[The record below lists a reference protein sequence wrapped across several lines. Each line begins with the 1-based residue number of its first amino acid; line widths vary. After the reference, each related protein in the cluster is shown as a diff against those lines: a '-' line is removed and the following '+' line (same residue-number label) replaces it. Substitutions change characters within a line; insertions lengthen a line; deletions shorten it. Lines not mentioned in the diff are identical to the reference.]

1 MTGYPPIHSP
11 ERPVRPGWSLRRLAL
26 VLVLGSAA
34 CSTPAPSPLGSRS
47 PAARTPTPIP
57 FETESSPVGDTD
69 GLVVL
74 SGGVL
79 SIGTA
84 DGELVGID
92 EPDGQVAGF
101 SAVNGRIVVRTAGPA
116 FAVANIEHGGSS
128 VAWQPI
134 EIATTEGQHWLSGP
148 TVSPDGNL
156 LAFAAADPGTT
167 GSFQVVVLDL
177 RNGTRT
183 SQSFDRESN
192 GPPVWIDDDRLL
204 VEVLPIAG
212 GTRFLVFDVAT
223 RQADAVRADGF
234 GPSIGGD
241 GSLLA
246 VAATDGSVVAV
257 RTADWLAGKAQDEGA
272 IIDASGHPFG
282 LAVDGTGQRIAIGY
296 ADQAGDPASIAIFVR
311 EGGGWRRSTTPVAMA
326 PGTPTVLGWLR

>member
-1 MTGYPPIHSP
+1 
-11 ERPVRPGWSLRRLAL
+11 
-26 VLVLGSAA
+26 LGS
-34 CSTPAPSPLGSRS
+34 PS
-47 PAARTPTPIP
+47 PAAKTTPTPL
-57 FETESSPVGDTD
+57 ETEATPAGDTD

-84 DGELVGID
+84 GGELAGL
-92 EPDGQVAGF
+92 DGPGGQIAGF
-101 SAVNGRIVVRTAGPA
+101 SAVNGRIVVRTAGPG
-116 FAVANIEHGGSS
+116 FAIANVEHAGDA
-128 VAWQPI
+128 VAWQSI
-134 EIATTEGQHWLSGP
+134 EMATTEGRHWLSGP
-148 TVSPDGNL
+148 ALSPDAHL
-156 LAFAAADPGTT
+156 LAFATADPGTT
-167 GSFQVVVLDL
+167 DSFEVLVLDL
-177 RNGTRT
+177 RNGARR

-204 VEVLPIAG
+204 VEVLPIPG
-212 GTRFLVFDVAT
+212 ETRFLLFDVAT
-223 RQADAVRADGF
+223 RRVDPVRADGF
-234 GPSIGGD
+234 GPSISGD

-257 RTADWLAGKAQDEGA
+257 PTADWLAGKPQDEGA

-296 ADQAGDPASIAIFVR
+296 ADDAGDPASIAIFVR
-311 EGGGWRRSTTPVAMA
+311 EGGGWRRSTTPVAIA